1 MIVRAP
7 TWDDLGEVA
16 RLVAVC
22 DETDIGRVD
31 MTLDELRRDWRSP
44 GSELERDAW
53 LVELGDQL
61 VGYGWLWGRESPQP
75 KSFGFVHPD
84 VRGKGVGSE
93 LLRRIES
100 RARELG
106 AGMIAHYAVGE
117 PAAELLEGQGYRAAS
132 RFYRMALDLDAPPVV
147 HALPAGIGV
156 RAFEPGRDDRPLHAA
171 LTEAFADEPDFEAES
186 FERWRERRVAD
197 PSFDPELWLLAN
209 DGDSI
214 AGFALASL
222 STEGGFLDALGVRSP
237 WRRRGLGLALLT
249 RTFAD
254 AYGRGARRVALGV
267 AADNPTGAPR
277 LYERAGMS
285 VAFVV
290 DRYEK
295 TLR

>member
-22 DETDIGRVD
+22 DETDLGRVD

-61 VGYGWLWGRESPQP
+61 VGYAWLWGRESPQP

-93 LLRRIES
+93 LLRRMES

-117 PAAELLEGQGYRAAS
+117 PAAELLERQGYRAAS

-147 HALPAGIGV
+147 HALPAGIAV
-156 RAFEPGRDDRPLHAA
+156 RTFEPGRDDRPLHAA

-186 FERWRERRVAD
+186 FEHWRERRVAD
-197 PSFDPELWLLAN
+197 PSVDPKLWLLAN

-277 LYERAGMS
+277 LYEQAGMS